1 MNVLLVDNFDS
12 FTYMLRDYVQQ
23 CRVNCDVI
31 RNGESLSSLNV
42 QQWDALIVSPG
53 PETPEKSGML
63 LPFLKS
69 SIANIPVLGICLG
82 HQAIGQ
88 VFGSLLTHAAQPR
101 HGKVDNIRHSGHPLF
116 TGIPTPFAATR
127 YHSLILKEIRSP
139 LKAVAWSE
147 QDEVMAVVH
156 ETLPVYGVQFHPESC
171 QTPQGIKI
179 LENFLT
185 LAQGKY

>member
-1 MNVLLVDNFDS
+1 
-12 FTYMLRDYVQQ
+12 MLRDYVQQ
-23 CRVNCDVI
+23 CGVTCEVI
-31 RNGESLSSLNV
+31 RNGASLNTLNM

-69 SIANIPVLGICLG
+69 SIEAVPVLGICLG

-88 VFGSLLTHAAQPR
+88 VFGSVLTHAAHPR
-101 HGKVDNIRHSGHPLF
+101 HGKVDTLRHSGHPLF
-116 TGIPTPFAATR
+116 KEIPTPFQATR
-127 YHSLILKEIRSP
+127 YHSLLLKEIRSP

-147 QDEVMAVVH
+147 QDEVMAIVH

-171 QTPQGIKI
+171 QTRHGIKI